1 MPECPASIDGQG
13 KEGSVPEGIGRM
25 KCQVVRSMGPWHG
38 QEEIEVSHYQVPA
51 ASVQQPRL
59 LVVTTSLTTS
69 LRGDQAWIKVINA
82 AENCNGTSLP
92 YRWPGLH
99 PSWC

>member
-1 MPECPASIDGQG
+1 MGALRAEQWRGTEKA
-13 KEGSVPEGIGRM
+13 VPEAF
-25 KCQVVRSMGPWHG
+25 VESLGP
-38 QEEIEVSHYQVPA
+38 SA
-51 ASVQQPRL
+51 ASLQQPRL

-92 YRWPGLH
+92 CRWPGLH